1 MLSADFLE
9 MARALA
15 HDAQRMT
22 DPRIASE
29 LKTLAEDYERRAAR
43 QGRLS
48 LERAQA
54 SFPPCP
60 DAL

>member
-1 MLSADFLE
+1 MLSTDFFE
-9 MARALA
+9 MARALP
-15 HDAQRMT
+15 HDAQTMT

-29 LKTLAEDYERRAAR
+29 LKTLAEDYERRAAK
-43 QGRLS
+43 QGGLR

-60 DAL
+60 SAL